1 MKKLLEAKNL
11 LISEM
16 EELLNTCEKETR
28 SLTNEENSLYEAK
41 ESELKALNETI
52 KKLEER
58 NKGEKFMENK
68 QIEIRNYEEELR
80 AITTSTHENA
90 IPEGLAADIV
100 RKLEEKSQ
108 VVAEANKV
116 TYTGDYAVLQEGAP
130 LVADILDETETATP
144 KDISAFT
151 KVVLKDKRISVVT
164 TVSKNVLH
172 NNPIVGINY
181 ISEKVAQ
188 AVANKLEQEAFIADG
203 TSGHLTKGL
212 ITGGKEITGTVT
224 LENMIETLTDM
235 NPIYLN
241 GAKWYVNRETF
252 KELSKMM
259 NANKQPYLALDV
271 ANQTP
276 VYKFLGLPVVITDSV
291 DCVVLA
297 NVGQALTLK
306 LSQNSQIQVLNEL
319 YATAGQIGF
328 ICDFY
333 GDIAV
338 TNPDAVRVLKAAL
351 RSK

>member
-1 MKKLLEAKNL
+1 MKRLLEKKNL
-11 LISEM
+11 LIQ
-16 EELLNTCEKETR
+16 ELDSMLEDCQREVR
-28 SLTNEENSLYEAK
+28 SLTSEENAVYEAK
-41 ESELKALNETI
+41 ENELRTLNETI
-52 KKLEER
+52 KKLQ
-58 NKGEKFMENK
+58 NKGELEMEK
-68 QIEIRNYEEELR
+68 QIEVRNYEEELR
-80 AITTSTHENA
+80 AITTSTHSNTV
-90 IPEGLAADIV
+90 PEGLASDIV

-130 LVADILDETETATP
+130 LMAEVLGETEDAQP
-144 KDISAFT
+144 KDLSNFT

-172 NNPIVGINY
+172 NSPIVGINY
-181 ISEKVAQ
+181 ISEKVSQ
-188 AVANKLEQEAFIADG
+188 AVANKLEHEAFVADG
-203 TSGHLTKGL
+203 TEKHLTKGL
-212 ITGGKEITGTVT
+212 ITGGKLINGNVT
-224 LENMIETLTDM
+224 LENMMEVLTDM

-241 GAKWYVNRETF
+241 GSKWFVNRETF

-319 YATAGQIGF
+319 YATTGQIGF

-333 GDIAV
+333 GDMAV
-338 TNPDAVRVLKAAL
+338 TNPDAVRVLKAA
-351 RSK
+351 SKSK